1 MAAEISSAVDA
12 LCNFLSLTCVVT
24 CLMLKVPQMLA
35 ILRSKSTQS
44 LSLTSVLVEECAY
57 SVILSYNFA
66 KGYPLP
72 AYFEYTFLVFQ
83 DLILITLMLHYNRK
97 LSIQTV
103 FFFIVYF
110 IFYWCLAFGVFPEII
125 LNTAMSG
132 VTGLTMFS
140 KGTQIKTLYQNKEPG
155 QISQTS
161 WTIAAYGALVRMLTS
176 SLQTRDVVVF
186 INNTVSASM
195 NITMVCMLIY
205 YKQKP
210 KAKRN

>member
-1 MAAEISSAVDA
+1 MAEISSAVDA

-24 CLMLKVPQMLA
+24 CLMLKLPQMLA
-35 ILRSKSTQS
+35 ILKSKSTQS
-44 LSLTSVLVEECAY
+44 LSLVSVLVEECAY
-57 SVILSYNFA
+57 SVILSYNFT

-72 AYFEYTFLVFQ
+72 TYFEYTFLVFQ
-83 DLILITLMLHYNRK
+83 DLILISLMLHYNRK
-97 LSIQTV
+97 LSIQTLFYFIIYFV
-103 FFFIVYF
+103 FFL
-110 IFYWCLAFGVFPEII
+110 CLVNGVLPELI
-125 LNTAMSG
+125 LNTAMRG

-140 KGTQIKTLYQNKEPG
+140 KGTQINTLYQRKEPG

-176 SLQTRDVVVF
+176 SLQTRDAVVF

-195 NITMVCMLIY
+195 NITMVGMLIY

-210 KAKRN
+210 KAKLN